1 MSKGIG
7 FLGSGKGAAKIPIPL
22 QESEMNR
29 IFGKVDEAQL
39 NEVSSLTSF
48 SIGEDVK
55 VMDGPF
61 NGFTGSIS
69 EIFEEKKKV
78 NVTVKIFGRNTPVEL
93 NYFQVEKVN

>member
-1 MSKGIG
+1 MIVDEGDPYSALLVNKSVNRLKAKG
-7 FLGSGKGAAKIPIPL
+7 
-22 QESEMNR
+22 

-93 NYFQVEKVN
+93 NYFQVEKEN